1 MISSPDI
8 IMRTLIDIPDDQI
21 SQLADVGR
29 RRGASRAALVREA
42 IGEYLERQGGEPRSS
57 AFGLWGK
64 RAPDG
69 LAYQRKLRAEW

>member
-1 MISSPDI
+1 MDISV
-8 IMRTLIDIPDDQI
+8 RTLIDIPDDQI
-21 SQLADVGR
+21 AGLADVGR

-42 IGEYLERQGGEPRSS
+42 IGEYLDRHGGEARET

-69 LAYQRKLRAEW
+69 LAYQLKLRAEW